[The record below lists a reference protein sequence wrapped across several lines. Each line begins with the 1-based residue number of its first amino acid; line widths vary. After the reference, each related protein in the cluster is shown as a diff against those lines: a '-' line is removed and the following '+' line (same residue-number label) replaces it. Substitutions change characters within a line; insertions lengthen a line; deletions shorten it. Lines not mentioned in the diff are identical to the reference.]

1 MLKVLYGPES
11 YLVNEKVREITKDI
25 DDMNVAHFDELTSAV
40 FQTAQ
45 QYPFLASRQA
55 IVVDIDKLGA
65 CEELLSAK
73 IPEFTDFIVCPK
85 VVDERTKVF
94 KALKKAGCVDECKKM
109 DLQSLKKAIREK
121 VSERGCSISD
131 EMIENFVQH
140 IGYFVDENVS
150 LYTINIALKQ
160 LCFGTVEISMD
171 DIVALV
177 PRSVNVKM
185 WELSTV
191 LMDLDAK
198 KLYQMAEHLLDEKES
213 GIGMLSLL
221 LRSFRL
227 AYKATLCKRM
237 NLKENEIAKKL
248 GVPAYQYKRAMRF
261 SPEQISKAL
270 DLLQGGVNRIKSG
283 IPERVV
289 FPQTL
294 AELLVELGGVA

>member
-1 MLKVLYGPES
+1 MLKVLYGPEP
-11 YLVNEKVREITKDI
+11 YLVNEKMREITKDI

-121 VSERGCSISD
+121 VRERGCSISD

-160 LCFGTVEISMD
+160 LCFGTAEISMD

-248 GVPAYQYKRAMRF
+248 GVPAYQYKSAMRS

-294 AELLVELGGVA
+294 AEVLVELGGVA